1 MNMIESHRSTPAFTD
16 REIID
21 AILKNV
27 MLEEEAQNRGIHVT
41 EKDVEAFLASTVY
54 ASYEMEEGKAS
65 IDAYCEDAGL
75 TFDEY
80 VASVREAAP
89 SIIRK
94 AKLER
99 DIAETYCKEHSLVF
113 DERNPS
119 QEIRDAV
126 KEEENAIFEAHKHEI
141 QYFVKW
147 ILTASPHNAGGNP
160 RVAEGG
166 DPYIQGRF
174 LPKTTS
180 VSWTRG
186 PLHPMRYM
194 EVHNET

>member
-1 MNMIESHRSTPAFTD
+1 MKKIGILLLALAGLLMIGITASRKPQPFDHTAAIYKTHTVTMNMIESHRNTPAFTD

-141 QYFVKW
+141 QYFVK
-147 ILTASPHNAGGNP
+147 
-160 RVAEGG
+160 
-166 DPYIQGRF
+166 
-174 LPKTTS
+174 
-180 VSWTRG
+180 
-186 PLHPMRYM
+186 
-194 EVHNET
+194 